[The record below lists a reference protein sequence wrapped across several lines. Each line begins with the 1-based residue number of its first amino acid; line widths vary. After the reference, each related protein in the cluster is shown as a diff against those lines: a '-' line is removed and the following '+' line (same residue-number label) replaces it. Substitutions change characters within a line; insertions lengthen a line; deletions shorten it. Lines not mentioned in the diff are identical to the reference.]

1 MALLTWHCQFYILI
15 IIYIIIILSY
25 TSKREEDADVE
36 IICYVW
42 EKKKMKGKK
51 RSEVYYRSKKIT
63 YVDTEVLCSG
73 EAKLT

>member
-1 MALLTWHCQFYILI
+1 MALLTWHYQFYILI

-42 EKKKMKGKK
+42 EKKK
-51 RSEVYYRSKKIT
+51 
-63 YVDTEVLCSG
+63 
-73 EAKLT
+73 

>member
-1 MALLTWHCQFYILI
+1 MLTWKLNAMF
-15 IIYIIIILSY
+15 
-25 TSKREEDADVE
+25 E
-36 IICYVW
+36 
-42 EKKKMKGKK
+42 KKMKGKK

>member
-15 IIYIIIILSY
+15 IYIIILSY

-42 EKKKMKGKK
+42 KKKMKGKK
-51 RSEVYYRSKKIT
+51 RSEVYYRSKKIR
-63 YVDTEVLCSG
+63 YVVDTEVLCSG